1 MHLNSMQA
9 SDIAFGAL
17 GTDIEIAPS
26 LDGVYQKCALSQGY
40 VHRAPLDQGQ

>member
-1 MHLNSMQA
+1 MHLNSVQA

-17 GTDIEIAPS
+17 GADIEIAPS
-26 LDGVYQKCALSQGY
+26 HDVVYHKCALSQGY